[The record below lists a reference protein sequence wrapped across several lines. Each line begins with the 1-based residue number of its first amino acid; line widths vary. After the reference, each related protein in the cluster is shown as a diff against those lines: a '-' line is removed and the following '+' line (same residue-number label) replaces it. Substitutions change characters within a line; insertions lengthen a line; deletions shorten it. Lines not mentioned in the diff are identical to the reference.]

1 MLKSLK
7 NQGSGTDSGEMRR
20 FGTFEAEK
28 GKNGRGLVLFAGV
41 LKGLFNDQATG
52 CSREALKV
60 EAHNID

>member
-1 MLKSLK
+1 
-7 NQGSGTDSGEMRR
+7 MRR